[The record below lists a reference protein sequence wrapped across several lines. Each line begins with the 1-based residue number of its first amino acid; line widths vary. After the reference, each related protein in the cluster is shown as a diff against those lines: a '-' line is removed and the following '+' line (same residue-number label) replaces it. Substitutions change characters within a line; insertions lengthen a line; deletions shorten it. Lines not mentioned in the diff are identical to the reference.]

1 MDTKNKSILE
11 VEEKISMIM
20 QDIRMRI
27 NSYYDS
33 MGNNDIEKELPDFDM
48 LVKNKKLLYMKTRNM
63 IKATEE
69 IINLKI
75 HINIVYRYIIEI
87 KGIKCT
93 NQKEYIMLSN
103 FKNNLKNY
111 EDELFGYRQE
121 LSDVIKNNNSKIRL
135 LESINFIIE

>member
-1 MDTKNKSILE
+1 
-11 VEEKISMIM
+11 
-20 QDIRMRI
+20 
-27 NSYYDS
+27 
-33 MGNNDIEKELPDFDM
+33 
-48 LVKNKKLLYMKTRNM
+48 M

-135 LESINFIIE
+135 LESINFIVE